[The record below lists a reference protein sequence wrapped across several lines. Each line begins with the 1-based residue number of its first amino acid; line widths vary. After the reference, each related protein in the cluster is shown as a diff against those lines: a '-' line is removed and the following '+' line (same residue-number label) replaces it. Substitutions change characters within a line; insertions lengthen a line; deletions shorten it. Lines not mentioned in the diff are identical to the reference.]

1 MLDYRVETFLC
12 LCELLNYTKTAEK
25 LCITQPAVTQHI
37 HFLEDEYNCKLFT
50 YDKRTLSKT
59 TEGIELEH
67 YLKSMKHNELMILKQ
82 LSDKKDV
89 PKTLYLGATKT
100 IGEYVIGD
108 KIARF
113 LEGNNNITLYVENT
127 QALLK
132 RLENSEINLALI
144 EGYFDKRKYNYS
156 LYKMERFIGVCAKEH
171 PFANKEIGIDEIFD
185 NRLILREDGS
195 GTREIFEQVLHEYS
209 FSISN
214 FSQLTQVSN
223 FSIIVN
229 LIRQNLGISFMYESV
244 VKNDDT
250 IATFEIDSHKLKR
263 EFNYITLKDTIE
275 DELVKKFI
283 SM

>member
-50 YDKRTLSKT
+50 YNKRTLTKT

-67 YLKSMKHNELMILKQ
+67 YLKSMKHNELVILKR
-82 LSDKKDV
+82 LSNRKDV

-113 LEGNNNITLYVENT
+113 LQGNNNITLYVENT

-156 LYKMERFIGVCAKEH
+156 LYKMERFIGVCSKTH
-171 PFANKEIGIDEIFD
+171 PFANKEIPIDELFD

-209 FSISN
+209 YSISN
-214 FSQLTQVSN
+214 FAQLTQVSN
-223 FSIIVN
+223 FSVIVN
-229 LIRQNLGISFMYESV
+229 LIKQNLGISFMYESV

-283 SM
+283 QI